1 MFLETICIDNGVV
14 RNWDAHIRRMK
25 ATAQHFRF
33 TLPALPDVSERIPS
47 HLSHEKVKCRILY
60 SHHIHEITF
69 EKYMPRTIQSL
80 KMVHTEDI
88 DYRFK
93 SCHRE
98 AIHLLST
105 EKGESDEIIIV
116 KKGYITDTSYT
127 NVVFE
132 NREGLFTPDT
142 YLLNGTMRQ
151 TLLQKGIIKEKTI
164 RDTDLCQFD
173 YIYLINAMLD
183 LEYAPKIAIRHIQ
196 L

>member
-1 MFLETICIDNGVV
+1 MFLETICIDNGSV

-25 ATAQHFRF
+25 ETAQHFRF
-33 TLPALPDVSERIPS
+33 TLPSLPDVSERVPL
-47 HLSHEKVKCRILY
+47 HLSHEKVKCRIVY
-60 SHHIHEITF
+60 SHRIHEITF
-69 EKYMPRTIQSL
+69 EKYTPRIVQSL
-80 KMVHTEDI
+80 KMVQADDI

-98 AIHLLST
+98 AIHLLSA
-105 EKGESDEIIIV
+105 EKGECDEIIIV

-151 TLLQKGIIKEKTI
+151 TLLQKGVIQEKTI
-164 RDTDLCQFD
+164 RDSDLQHFD

-183 LEYAPKIAIRHIQ
+183 LEYAPKVAIENIRF
-196 L
+196 